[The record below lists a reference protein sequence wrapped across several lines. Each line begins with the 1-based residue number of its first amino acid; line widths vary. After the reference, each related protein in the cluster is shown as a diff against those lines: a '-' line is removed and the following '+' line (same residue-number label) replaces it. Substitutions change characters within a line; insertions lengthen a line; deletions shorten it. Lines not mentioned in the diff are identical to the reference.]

1 MQDSGSDPVEKYK
14 LKVKNEDGKE
24 HEEEVDIDTEKE
36 TERFHVPKTSSD
48 NDEADILFDFK
59 KVNFNLSKNNKHTK
73 HQVHKSKNRNV
84 KFINQHAL
92 SRYVYNRSLFV
103 IIFTASLLRGGGGR
117 GEEEREKVKRKG
129 DGKGE

>member
-36 TERFHVPKTSSD
+36 TERFHVPKTSD

-59 KVNFNLSKNNKHTK
+59 KVNVILSKNN
-73 HQVHKSKNRNV
+73 NIRNI
-84 KFINQHAL
+84 KLINKKIET
-92 SRYVYNRSLFV
+92 SS
-103 IIFTASLLRGGGGR
+103 S
-117 GEEEREKVKRKG
+117 
-129 DGKGE
+129 